1 MPVIE
6 FVFYS
11 TFKRIAGE
19 KKISREVGPTVKD
32 AIEALVEEFGSE
44 MEDLLIDSTGILKRN
59 LIFSLNGTDIRKLK
73 RLKTSLKPGDT
84 ISLVQAVAG
93 GSDYPSI

>member
-11 TFKRIAGE
+11 TFKRITGE
-19 KKISREVGPTVKD
+19 KKISMEVGSTVRD
-32 AIEALVEEFGSE
+32 AIDALITKYGYE
-44 MEDLLIDSTGILKRN
+44 MEKFLLEPTGIIKRS

-73 RLKTSLKPGDT
+73 GFNTSLKPGDS
-84 ISLVQAVAG
+84 IALVPAVAG
-93 GSDYPSI
+93 GHN